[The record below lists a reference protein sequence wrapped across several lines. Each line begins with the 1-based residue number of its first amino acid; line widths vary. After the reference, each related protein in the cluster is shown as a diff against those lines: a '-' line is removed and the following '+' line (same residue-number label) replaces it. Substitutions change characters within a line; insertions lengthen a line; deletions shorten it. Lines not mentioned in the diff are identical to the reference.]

1 METLGFGR
9 GFLHLIGIFSTHWG
23 QDVDAGRESL
33 EKRSADDQTVIMTVI
48 NEESEDSPEP
58 SQEQHRVTVEARAHG
73 WRLDHYLTR
82 IFPNHSRVLFQK
94 AIEQQLVLV
103 NGLPVKPA
111 RRLRVNDRIHVT
123 LPEIPDNSLVPENI
137 PIEILYEDDAI
148 AVINKPAD
156 MVTHP
161 GKSNFTG
168 TLAAAVQYHFDQL
181 SDVAGQLRP
190 GIVHRLDRDTTGVIV
205 IAKDNQVHHRL
216 SRQFEQREA
225 KKEYRAIV
233 RGKIEFD
240 EGVIR
245 THLKVH
251 PKAHEKMIICEPDEK
266 SREAVT
272 RYQVLRRFRGFAEVR
287 LFPET
292 GRTHQLRV
300 HLQSLKAPCVAD
312 RLYAGHDRLYLSEL
326 QGKPV
331 EPDEVPLITRQGLH
345 AYRLRIR
352 HPVTDEWI
360 SFEAPIPE
368 DMQRTLDALETY
380 RKLDS

>member
-1 METLGFGR
+1 M
-9 GFLHLIGIFSTHWG
+9 
-23 QDVDAGRESL
+23 D
-33 EKRSADDQTVIMTVI
+33 VI
-48 NEESEDSPEP
+48 NEESEKSHEP
-58 SQEQHRVTVEARAHG
+58 PPEQHRVTVEARAHG

-103 NGLPVKPA
+103 NGLPVKSS

-123 LPEIPDNSLVPENI
+123 LPEIPDSSLVAENL

-240 EGVIR
+240 EGLIR

-266 SREAVT
+266 SREAIT
-272 RYQVLRRFRGFAEVR
+272 RYQVLRRFRGFVEVR

-331 EPDEVPLITRQGLH
+331 EKDEVPLIARQGLH
-345 AYRLRIR
+345 AYQLKIR
-352 HPVTDEWI
+352 HPVTEEWI
-360 SFEAPIPE
+360 AFEAPLPD

-380 RKLDS
+380 RSLES